1 MVAIICGLFFIGI
14 LLIGVLS
21 GVRLKGANEWANG
34 GKNLNWFTAGM
45 LIVTFQIGGTS
56 IIGSAQYGY
65 TMGMAGVW
73 YSLAG
78 TISIAASALFA
89 KSLRKYVSE
98 DTLTNFLENR
108 YSSKVGS
115 IYSTV
120 YLLMGFIYIPIQLF
134 TLTTILRTAIP
145 GLSLTWACVVGLL
158 LSISYIIVSGI
169 KGAGVVSK
177 ISAILMY
184 VAIAA
189 GVVIA
194 LNRTGGF
201 SSLNEILPESYFSI
215 FTMPSATWIGWLIT
229 IFVAFL
235 TMQAAIQPTLSC
247 RDDRNARNGILFG
260 ALLNLPIGFLCAWI
274 GMIGSA
280 NLELENSSLAF
291 ATTIMTYTPPVLT
304 GIIFAA
310 IALIIVCTLSGQ
322 MLAVGT
328 IIQKVCKPMFVR
340 KNMDESKKLLY
351 TRLLSVLYAFLT
363 IIPTFMVQQSMLS
376 NLVTIL
382 IACVTG
388 PMFFSIVAGMF
399 WKRMNATSAACSIL
413 TGLVV
418 GIGWWIFGDA
428 AAVPPIYLILPA
440 SALVGCVAVLL
451 TKSNP
456 INEKER

>member
-1 MVAIICGLFFIGI
+1 MIAIVCGLFFIGI

-21 GVRLKGANEWANG
+21 GLKVKGAEEWANG
-34 GKNLNWFTAGM
+34 GKNLNWVTAGM

-78 TISIAASALFA
+78 TVAIAASALFT
-89 KSLRKYVSE
+89 KSMRKYVNE

-108 YSSKVGS
+108 YSAKVGG

-145 GLSLTWACVVGLL
+145 GLSLAWACTIGLL

-169 KGAGVVSK
+169 KGAGLVSK

-189 GVVIA
+189 GVA
-194 LNRTGGF
+194 FCFNRTGGF
-201 SSLNEILPESYFSI
+201 DHLHKVLPASYFSI
-215 FTMPSATWIGWLIT
+215 FTMPAATWFGWLIT
-229 IFVAFL
+229 IFVAFM

-247 RDDRNARNGILFG
+247 RDDKNARNGVLFG

-274 GMIGSA
+274 GMVGRA
-280 NLELENSSLAF
+280 NMKIENSSLAF
-291 ATTIMTYTPPVLT
+291 ANTIVNYSPPVLT

-328 IIQKVCKPMFVR
+328 IIQKVCKPMYLR
-340 KNMDESKKLLY
+340 KNLSESQKLLY
-351 TRLLSVLYAFLT
+351 TRLISFVYAFLT
-363 IIPTFMVQQSMLS
+363 IIPTFLVQQSMLS

-388 PMFFSIVAGMF
+388 PMFFSIIAGMY
-399 WKRMNATSAACSIL
+399 WKRMNPTAAACSIL

-418 GIGWWIFGDA
+418 GIAWWVFGDA
-428 AAVPPIYLILPA
+428 VNVPPIYLILPISSLA
-440 SALVGCVAVLL
+440 GFAAALLKAKNSPV
-451 TKSNP
+451 
-456 INEKER
+456 

>member
-1 MVAIICGLFFIGI
+1 MIAIICGLFFVGI

-21 GVRLKGANEWANG
+21 GMNVKGAQEWANG
-34 GKNLNWFTAGM
+34 GKDLNWFTAGM
-45 LIVTFQIGGTS
+45 LIVSFQIGGTS

-78 TISIAASALFA
+78 SISIAATALFA

-108 YSSKVGS
+108 YSAKVGG

-120 YLLMGFIYIPIQLF
+120 YLLMGFVYIPIQLF
-134 TLTTILRTAIP
+134 ALTSILRTAIP
-145 GLSLTWACVVGLL
+145 RLSLTTACIVGLF

-169 KGAGVVSK
+169 KGAGLVSK

-189 GVVIA
+189 GVMVS
-194 LNRTGGF
+194 LSKTGGF
-201 SSLNEILPESYFSI
+201 DALNHTLPKSYFTI
-215 FTMPSATWIGWLIT
+215 FTMPATIWIGWLIT

-274 GMIGSA
+274 GMIAKGSDLA
-280 NLELENSSLAF
+280 LDSTASAF
-291 ATTIMTYTPPVLT
+291 ATTIATYSPPVLT
-304 GIIFAA
+304 GVIFAA
-310 IALIIVCTLSGQ
+310 IALIIVCTLAGQ

-328 IIQKVCKPMFVR
+328 IIHKVCRPAFKR
-340 KNMDESKKLLY
+340 KDVDDGKQLLY
-351 TRLLSVLYAFLT
+351 TRLLSFIYAFFT
-363 IIPTFMVQQSMLS
+363 IIPTFLVQQSMLT

-388 PMFFSIVAGMF
+388 PMFFAIVSGMF
-399 WKRMNATSAACSIL
+399 WKKMNPVAATWSISS
-413 TGLVV
+413 GLVV
-418 GIGWWIFGDA
+418 GLGWWIFGNA
-428 AAVPPIYLILPA
+428 AEIPPIYLILPI
-440 SALVGCVAVLL
+440 SAAVGCVAALV
-451 TKSNP
+451 T
-456 INEKER
+456 ERRKK

>member
-1 MVAIICGLFFIGI
+1 MVAIICGIFFVGI
-14 LLIGVLS
+14 LLIGVFS
-21 GVRLKGANEWANG
+21 GIRLEGAQEWANG

-45 LIVTFQIGGTS
+45 LIVSFQIGGTS

-78 TISIAASALFA
+78 TISIAASALFT

-108 YSSKVGS
+108 YSSRVGG

-120 YLLMGFIYIPIQLF
+120 YLLMGFVYIPIQLF

-145 GLSLTWACVVGLL
+145 SLSLTSACIVGLL

-169 KGAGVVSK
+169 KGAGLVSK
-177 ISAILMY
+177 ISAFLMY
-184 VAIAA
+184 GSIAA
-189 GVVIA
+189 GVIIS
-194 LNRTGGF
+194 LNKTGGF
-201 SSLNEILPESYFSI
+201 TALSDALPESFFNI
-215 FTMPSATWIGWLIT
+215 FTMPAATWIGWLVT

-247 RDDRNARNGILFG
+247 QDDRHARNGVLFG

-274 GMIGSA
+274 GMIGKA
-280 NLELENSSLAF
+280 NNLELENTSLAF
-291 ATTIMTYTPPVLT
+291 ANTIAHYSPPVLT

-310 IALIIVCTLSGQ
+310 IALIIVCTLAGQ

-328 IIQKVCKPMFVR
+328 IIQKVCRTAFER
-340 KNMDESKKLLY
+340 RGLNDSKQLLY
-351 TRLLSVLYAFLT
+351 VRLFSFVYAFLT
-363 IIPTFMVQQSMLS
+363 IIPTFLVQRSMLS

-399 WKRMNATSAACSIL
+399 WRRMNATAATWSIL
-413 TGLVV
+413 SGLVV
-418 GIGWWIFGDA
+418 GISWWICGDA
-428 AAVPPIYLILPA
+428 ASVPPIYLILPI
-440 SALVGCVAVLL
+440 SAGVGCFTAIV
-451 TKSNP
+451 TKSDE
-456 INEKER
+456 ILA